1 MGKQMKTPVR
11 IAVTGAAGQI
21 SYALLFRLI
30 AGDLLGQDQ
39 PITLHLL
46 ETPEARAA
54 LEGVAMELDDCSAPL
69 LQRYVLTDDPKVAFD
84 NIDLA
89 FLVGARP
96 RVAGMER
103 KDLLEVN
110 AGIFSR
116 QGQALNDVAK
126 RDAKILIVGN
136 PANTNA
142 LIAYNNARDLTADN
156 FSAMTRLDHNRAV
169 SLLAKRCA
177 CTVDE
182 VRGVIVWGNHSN
194 TQFPDL
200 HHAVVG
206 QRPAL
211 ECVGQ
216 AWYEQEFIKTVQVR
230 GTAVIEV
237 RGKSSAASAAHAA
250 LSHMRDWVL
259 GTAEGDWVSMALP
272 SDGSYGVEPGLVFS
286 YPVKVMNGRRQI
298 VEGLSMNAFSSARM
312 KQTEAELSA
321 ERDMVRHLLAKTGS
335 RRD

>member
-1 MGKQMKTPVR
+1 MKTPVR

-21 SYALLFRLI
+21 SYALIFRLI
-30 AGDLLGQDQ
+30 AGDLLGPDQ
-39 PITLHLL
+39 PVILHLL
-46 ETPEARAA
+46 ETPEAHAG
-54 LEGVAMELDDCSAPL
+54 LKGVAMELDDCAAPL
-69 LQRYVLTDDPKVAFD
+69 LHDYVLTDSATTAFD

-110 AGIFSR
+110 ADIFR
-116 QGQALNDVAK
+116 TQGQALNEMAK
-126 RDAKILIVGN
+126 RSARILIVGN

-142 LIAYNNARDLTADN
+142 LIACSNAPDLSADN

-169 SLLAKRCA
+169 SLLAQQCERP
-177 CTVDE
+177 VDA
-182 VRGVIVWGNHSN
+182 VKGVIVWGNHSN

-200 HHAVVG
+200 RHARVDG
-206 QRPAL
+206 LPAL
-211 ECVGQ
+211 ERVGWE
-216 AWYEQEFIKTVQVR
+216 WYEQHFIKTVQVR

-259 GTAEGDWVSMALP
+259 GTPEDDWVSMAMP

-286 YPVKVMNGRRQI
+286 YPVIVTEGERRI
-298 VEGLSMNAFSSARM
+298 VADLPIDAFSAR
-312 KQTEAELSA
+312 KIRETEAELCA
-321 ERDMVRHLLAKTGS
+321 ERQVVRHLLGS
-335 RRD
+335 R